1 LYSLKLASAGVTPVI
16 EAVGRD
22 PDDFGEM
29 ELEPPP
35 PQPAKAPRMARG
47 MKTREVNVHGRIVA
61 PAEWDFISSI
71 KKMETYC

>member
-1 LYSLKLASAGVTPVI
+1 LNSLKLASAGVTPVI
-16 EAVGRD
+16 VAVGVA
-22 PDDFGEM
+22 PDDFNP
-29 ELEPPP
+29 LEEAPPP
-35 PQPAKAPRMARG
+35 HPTSAPRMARG